1 MQIRIIIK
9 TNTDIKFIGFRKY
22 NISIVNVFKGGG
34 GKMEY
39 YLAIDIGASSG
50 RHILGS
56 IENGKIKLE
65 EIYRFKNGI
74 RKIGNEFCWD
84 IDNLFNEIKSGIKKC
99 KEVNK
104 IPRTIGIDTW
114 AVDFVLLD
122 NKEKRITNAVS
133 YRDDRTEGMM
143 EEVFN
148 TIPKD
153 MMYLYTGI
161 QFQRFNTIYQLMSIK
176 KNNPEILEK
185 AKTFLMIPDY
195 LNFLLTGKKVNE
207 YTNASSTQLVN
218 SFDKRWDKKILTE
231 LGISH
236 DIFQEIRLPKTS
248 LGSLRSEFVE
258 EFGFDMEVILPATH
272 DTASAFISSVCN
284 DSDSIYLSSGTW
296 SLIGVE
302 NRFPICVPQAMDY
315 NFTNEGGID
324 YRYRFLKN
332 IMGLW
337 VIQEVQK
344 NLDNKYSFA
353 ELVELAKE
361 HIDFNSII
369 NVDDDRFLKPEN
381 MLEEIKMY
389 CIETNQKVPEL
400 PGEFAICVYKSLA
413 NCYKEAVDSLEEI
426 FEKKFK
432 RINIFG
438 GGCQNKL
445 LNELVAKVTEKEV
458 IAGPIEATAIG
469 NIVAQLLSKDIF
481 NDLQE
486 ARNAIRESFDIEV
499 FR

>member
-1 MQIRIIIK
+1 M
-9 TNTDIKFIGFRKY
+9 Y
-22 NISIVNVFKGGG
+22 
-34 GKMEY
+34 Y

-56 IENGKIKLE
+56 IEDGKIKLE
-65 EIYRFKNGI
+65 EIYRFENGI
-74 RKIGNEFCWD
+74 SKIGNEYCWNIEQLFKD
-84 IDNLFNEIKSGIKKC
+84 IKTGIKKC
-99 KEVNK
+99 KEIGK
-104 IPRTIGIDTW
+104 IPKSIGIDTW

-122 NKEKRITNAVS
+122 EKDDVLGNAVA

-143 EEVFN
+143 EDVFK

-161 QFQRFNTIYQLMSIK
+161 QFQRFNTVYQLLSIK
-176 KNNPEILEK
+176 KNNPEILDK

-207 YTNASSTQLVN
+207 YTNASSTQLLN
-218 SFDKRWDKKILTE
+218 SFDRTWDTKILDE
-231 LGISH
+231 LGFNK
-236 DIFQEIRLPKTS
+236 DIFQEIKLPKTN
-248 LGSLRSEFVE
+248 LGNLREELVY

-272 DTASAFISSVCN
+272 DTGSAFISSVCN

-302 NRFPICVPQAMDY
+302 NRFPICVPQAMEY

-337 VIQEVQK
+337 VIQEVRR

-353 ELVELAKE
+353 ELVDLARG
-361 HIDFNSII
+361 HADFSSI
-369 NVDDDRFLKPEN
+369 VDVDHDRFLKPEN
-381 MLEEIKMY
+381 MIEEINIY
-389 CIETNQKVPEL
+389 CIETNQKVPQEV
-400 PGEFAICVYKSLA
+400 GEIAQCVFNSLA
-413 NCYKEAVDSLEEI
+413 HCYKKAVSNLEDI
-426 FEKKFK
+426 FEKEFK

-438 GGCQNKL
+438 GGCQNDL
-445 LNELVAKVTEKEV
+445 LNELVAKITGKEV
-458 IAGPIEATAIG
+458 LAGPVEATAIG
-469 NIVAQLLSKDIF
+469 NIVAQLLSKDAF
-481 NDLQE
+481 KDLGE
-486 ARNAIRESFDIEV
+486 ARQAIRESFDIKI
-499 FR
+499 FKAN